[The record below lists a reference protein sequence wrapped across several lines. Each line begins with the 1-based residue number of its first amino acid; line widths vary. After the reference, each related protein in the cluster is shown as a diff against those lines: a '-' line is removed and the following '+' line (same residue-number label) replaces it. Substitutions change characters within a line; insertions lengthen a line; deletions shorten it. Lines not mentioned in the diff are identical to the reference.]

1 MVQITEWEFS
11 DEEGQTYVAP
21 EEGYRHL
28 LITGASLDEEN
39 LVYRVEFQ
47 DLQNDAE
54 FSVRYWMNKV
64 NDAGTTTPDR
74 SQRGTLVTLGHAV
87 LGTEKGI
94 PFPADIQGGVVL
106 ANVMLKASSKNPEKL
121 YPRIYKYLPVTAEWA
136 CLGTIDQYTVDSEEA
151 Y

>member
-1 MVQITEWEFS
+1 MVKITEWEFS
-11 DEEGQTYVAP
+11 NEEDQSYIPP

-28 LITGASLDEEN
+28 LIKGASLDEEN

-47 DLQNDAE
+47 DLQNEAE
-54 FSVRYWMNKV
+54 FSIRYWMNKL
-64 NDAGTTTPDR
+64 NDSNVYVPDR

-94 PFPADIQGGVVL
+94 PFPEDIIGGVVA
-106 ANVMLKASSKNPEKL
+106 ANLMLKASTKNPDKF

-136 CLGTIDQYTVDSEEA
+136 CLGSIDQFTVDSEEA
-151 Y
+151 F